1 MNIYAM
7 TVYVI
12 IADIVHGKKGGEYN
26 MTNREKEVIESIVTT
41 VKDLQQYRTKEEI
54 VRYLDYNII
63 MNKKLGRSNEFMEKL
78 YFIRYYYNIG
88 KKFI

>member
-1 MNIYAM
+1 
-7 TVYVI
+7 
-12 IADIVHGKKGGEYN
+12 
-26 MTNREKEVIESIVTT
+26 MTNREREVIESIVNT

-63 MNKKLGRSNEFMEKL
+63 VWKKLEYTNEFMEKL

-88 KKFI
+88 KKFS

>member
-1 MNIYAM
+1 
-7 TVYVI
+7 
-12 IADIVHGKKGGEYN
+12 
-26 MTNREKEVIESIVTT
+26 MTNREKEAIESIVTT

-63 MNKKLGRSNEFMEKL
+63 MRKKLGHTSEFMEKL

-88 KKFI
+88 GKFND

>member
-1 MNIYAM
+1 
-7 TVYVI
+7 
-12 IADIVHGKKGGEYN
+12 
-26 MTNREKEVIESIVTT
+26 MTNREKEVIESIVTA

-63 MNKKLGRSNEFMEKL
+63 MRKKLGHTNEFMEKL

-88 KKFI
+88 GKFNEEL

>member
-1 MNIYAM
+1 MR
-7 TVYVI
+7 
-12 IADIVHGKKGGEYN
+12 K
-26 MTNREKEVIESIVTT
+26 REKEVIDSIVTT

-63 MNKKLGRSNEFMEKL
+63 MWEKLDHTNEFMEKL

-88 KKFI
+88 KQFIQEVL

>member
-1 MNIYAM
+1 M
-7 TVYVI
+7 T
-12 IADIVHGKKGGEYN
+12 K
-26 MTNREKEVIESIVTT
+26 REKEVIESIVTT

-63 MNKKLGRSNEFMEKL
+63 MEKKLGFSNEFMQKL

-88 KKFI
+88 KQFI